1 MMECLHGFQ
10 QLNQMKYKGE
20 FNMDKNNKELF
31 LQSLELKK
39 KMLEEQIK
47 IVNKEIERIK
57 KENQ

>member
-1 MMECLHGFQ
+1 
-10 QLNQMKYKGE
+10 
-20 FNMDKNNKELF
+20 MDKNNKELF

-57 KENQ
+57 KEN